1 MTFLAEDYI
10 WPNMRMLSCP
20 RILPENRILRLLEAP
35 ACHLLRLLCFCSLL
49 KMSSKEGLFSTIEC
63 YIRFHNLLTFARN

>member
-10 WPNMRMLSCP
+10 LPNMRMLSCP
-20 RILPENRILRLLEAP
+20 RILHENSILRLLEAP
-35 ACHLLRLLCFCSLL
+35 ACHLLCLLCFCSL

-63 YIRFHNLLTFARN
+63 YILFHNLLTFARN